1 MITSQIQATLPYN
14 IKIVWQAVTDIKN
27 YHWRSD
33 LSHTEVLNK
42 YQFTEYAKNGTPT
55 HFTTTVFKPYSC
67 WEFTLENSS
76 ISGREFTL
84 ENSSISGRWRG
95 IFLEQGTSTLV
106 HFTEEITSKKFYLK
120 PILKFY
126 LRRQQK
132 LFIKDLQTYL
142 QKKETKCKS

>member
-14 IKIVWQAVTDIKN
+14 IKIVWQAVTNIKN

-42 YQFTEYAKNGTPT
+42 FQFTEYAKNGMSTY
-55 HFTTTVFKPYSC
+55 FTTIVFQPYSC

-76 ISGREFTL
+76 ISGR
-84 ENSSISGRWRG
+84 WRG
-95 IFLEQGTSTLV
+95 IFVEQGTSTLV
-106 HFTEEITSKKFYLK
+106 NFTEEITSKKFYLK

-142 QKKETKCKS
+142 QKKETKCKSQK

>member
-42 YQFTEYAKNGTPT
+42 YQFTEYAKNGMST
-55 HFTTTVFKPYSC
+55 HFTTTVFQPYSC

-76 ISGREFTL
+76 ISGR
-84 ENSSISGRWRG
+84 WRG
-95 IFLEQGTSTLV
+95 IFVEQGTSTLV
-106 HFTEEITSKKFYLK
+106 NFTEEITSKKFYLK
-120 PILKFY
+120 LILKFY

>member
-14 IKIVWQAVTDIKN
+14 IKTVWTTVTDIKN

-33 LSHTEVLNK
+33 LSHTEVLNPH
-42 YQFTEYAKNGTPT
+42 QFIEYAVNGTAT
-55 HFTTTVFKPYSC
+55 HFKTIVFKPYHL
-67 WEFTLENSS
+67 WEFTLQNKF
-76 ISGREFTL
+76 IC
-84 ENSSISGRWRG
+84 GRWRG

-106 HFTEEITSKKFYLK
+106 HFTEEIAAKKFCLK

-142 QKKETKCKS
+142 QKKESKCKS

>member
-1 MITSQIQATLPYN
+1 MIISQIQATLPYN
-14 IKIVWQAVTDIKN
+14 IKTVWTAVTDIKN

-33 LSHTEVLNK
+33 LSHTEVLNPH
-42 YQFTEYAKNGTPT
+42 QFIEYAVNGTAT
-55 HFTTTVFKPYSC
+55 HFKTIVFKPYHL
-67 WEFTLENSS
+67 WEFTLQNKF
-76 ISGREFTL
+76 ICGH
-84 ENSSISGRWRG
+84 WRG

-132 LFIKDLQTYL
+132 LFIKDLQAYL
-142 QKKETKCKS
+142 QKKESKCKS

>member
-14 IKIVWQAVTDIKN
+14 IKIVWTAVTDIKN

-33 LSHTEVLNK
+33 LSHTEVLNPH
-42 YQFTEYAKNGTPT
+42 QFIEYAVNGTAT

-67 WEFTLENSS
+67 W
-76 ISGREFTL
+76 EFTL

-106 HFTEEITSKKFYLK
+106 HFTEEITVKKFCLK

-126 LRRQQK
+126 LYKQQK
-132 LFIKDLQTYL
+132 LFVKDLQNYL
-142 QKKETKCKS
+142 YKVSQKEPLYDKQPNLHTKP

>member
-1 MITSQIQATLPYN
+1 MIISQIQATLPYN
-14 IKIVWQAVTDIKN
+14 IKTVWTAVTDIKN

-76 ISGREFTL
+76 ISGR
-84 ENSSISGRWRG
+84 WRG

-106 HFTEEITSKKFYLK
+106 HFTEEITVKKFYLK

-126 LRRQQK
+126 LYKQQK
-132 LFIKDLQTYL
+132 LFVKDLQNYL
-142 QKKETKCKS
+142 YKVSQKEPLYDKQPNLHTKP

>member
-33 LSHTEVLNK
+33 LSHTKVLNK

-76 ISGREFTL
+76 ISGAGAEFFLNRELLPLYTL
-84 ENSSISGRWRG
+84 P
-95 IFLEQGTSTLV
+95 
-106 HFTEEITSKKFYLK
+106 KKLPLK
-120 PILKFY
+120 NFA
-126 LRRQQK
+126 
-132 LFIKDLQTYL
+132 
-142 QKKETKCKS
+142 

>member
-33 LSHTEVLNK
+33 LSHTEVLNPH
-42 YQFTEYAKNGTPT
+42 QFIEYAVNGTAT
-55 HFTTTVFKPYSC
+55 HFKTIVFKPYHL
-67 WEFTLENSS
+67 W
-76 ISGREFTL
+76 EFTL

-106 HFTEEITSKKFYLK
+106 HFTEEITVKKFYLK

-132 LFIKDLQTYL
+132 LFIKDLQAYL
-142 QKKETKCKS
+142 QKKESKCKS

>member
-42 YQFTEYAKNGTPT
+42 YQFTKYAKNGTPT
-55 HFTTTVFKPYSC
+55 HFTTTVFQPYSC
-67 WEFTLENSS
+67 WEFTLEKQQHQRPLARKFFLN
-76 ISGREFTL
+76 RELLPLYTL
-84 ENSSISGRWRG
+84 PKK
-95 IFLEQGTSTLV
+95 LPL
-106 HFTEEITSKKFYLK
+106 KKFCLK

-132 LFIKDLQTYL
+132 LL
-142 QKKETKCKS
+142 

>member
-14 IKIVWQAVTDIKN
+14 IKTVWTTVTDIKN

-33 LSHTEVLNK
+33 LSHTEVLNPH
-42 YQFTEYAKNGTPT
+42 QFIEYAVNGTAT
-55 HFTTTVFKPYSC
+55 HFKTIVFKPYHL
-67 WEFTLENSS
+67 WEFTLQNKF
-76 ISGREFTL
+76 ICGH
-84 ENSSISGRWRG
+84 WRG
-95 IFLEQGTSTLV
+95 TFLEQGTSTLV
-106 HFTEEITSKKFYLK
+106 NFTEEIAAKKFCLK

-142 QKKETKCKS
+142 QKKESKCKS

>member
-1 MITSQIQATLPYN
+1 MIISQIQATLPYN
-14 IKIVWQAVTDIKN
+14 IKTVWTAVTDIKN

-67 WEFTLENSS
+67 L
-76 ISGREFTL
+76 EFTL

-106 HFTEEITSKKFYLK
+106 HFTEEITVKKFYLK

-132 LFIKDLQTYL
+132 LFIKDLQAYL
-142 QKKETKCKS
+142 QKKESKCKS